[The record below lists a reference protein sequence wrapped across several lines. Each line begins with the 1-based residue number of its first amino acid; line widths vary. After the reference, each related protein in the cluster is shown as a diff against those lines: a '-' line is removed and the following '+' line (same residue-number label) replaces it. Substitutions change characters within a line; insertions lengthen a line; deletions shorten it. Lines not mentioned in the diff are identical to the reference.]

1 MIFSQIM
8 EYFQIKLFLKIF
20 QLFIKKDVV
29 SLGII

>member
-8 EYFQIKLFLKIF
+8 EYFQIELFLKIF